1 MSFAIA
7 RQPVFDREGEVFG
20 YEVYLRRVDNLDRY
34 PEDISYNKATF
45 IIAEL
50 IAELG
55 INRISEGKRIL
66 VNVTLD
72 SLLNKVLDL
81 LPLDKVVFTLIPS
94 QVDVG
99 KTLMGNVLKRIEG
112 LREQGAMIALTEQLY
127 SSKFVDLLN
136 RAHIVEF
143 TVGSVDE
150 GKATAVKRND
160 KKVLITRIETE
171 EEKEKALSLGD
182 LFQGNLLGAPSVIK
196 EFEIA
201 PFLKSTLMRMIAALN
216 TIQSI
221 KDFANIIAG
230 DVGMSAKLL
239 RFVNSAYFSRKKE
252 IKDIVQACTYLGME
266 NLRKFTLLVATN
278 DYVVVEDP
286 YLWRKSLVRAI
297 LAEEIARRR
306 NPILANEA
314 YLAGLFSLI
323 DKILGV
329 DKVEFLKEVN
339 IDKSIVDAY
348 TGENEELKSILD
360 DAEALEE
367 ALEIGEARLDEL
379 VQEFSLKLGMEP
391 SELKNIVMEAQSKAE
406 EIIKI

>member
-20 YEVYLRRVDNLDRY
+20 YEVYLRRVDNLERY
-34 PEDISYNKATF
+34 PEDVSYNKATF

-55 INRISEGKRIL
+55 INRVSEGKKIL

-99 KTLMGNVLKRIEG
+99 KTLMNSVLKRIEA
-112 LREQGAMIALTEQLY
+112 LKEQGAMLALTEQLY
-127 SSKFVDLLN
+127 SGKFVDLLN

-150 GKATAVKRND
+150 GKASAVKRNG
-160 KKVLITRIETE
+160 KKVLVTRIETE
-171 EEKEKALSLGD
+171 EEREKAFSLGD
-182 LFQGNLLGAPSVIK
+182 LFQGKLLGAPSVIK

-201 PFLKSTLMRMIAALN
+201 PFLKSTLMRMIGALN

-221 KDFANIIAG
+221 KEFANIIAS

-239 RFVNSAYFSRKKE
+239 RFVNSAYFSRSKE
-252 IKDIVQACTYLGME
+252 IKDIVQACTYLGMD

-278 DYVVVEDP
+278 DYVAVEDP

-297 LAEEIARRR
+297 LAEEIAKRR
-306 NPILANEA
+306 NPLLANEA

-348 TGENEELKSILD
+348 TGENKELKSILD

-379 VQEFSLKLGMEP
+379 VQEFSFKLGMDP
-391 SELKNIVMEAQSKAE
+391 GELKNIVMEAQTKAE